1 VNDDLQSTVVE
12 RAITPTY
19 ITINRTAR
27 YFTLGPTDGSARE
40 ILFVL
45 HGYGQLADEFLEA
58 FRPLDDGTRLIVAP
72 EGLSRFYPK
81 GMNGEVG
88 ASWMTRVDRQIEI
101 DEYVAY
107 LDMVRTQMES
117 TLKSGFGIPVSILG
131 FSQGG
136 ATAARWASMGA
147 KPATRVV
154 IWSSSVPPD
163 IDPDNKR
170 IRRMALTLVQGR
182 RDPLISPE
190 QIRSERERLAQAGIT
205 YEWVE
210 FDGGHAID
218 SEVLK
223 RLF

>member
-1 VNDDLQSTVVE
+1 MNDEQQSTIVE
-12 RAITPTY
+12 RPVTPTY
-19 ITINRTAR
+19 ITVSRTAR

-45 HGYGQLADEFLEA
+45 HGYGQQADEFLES

-81 GMNGEVG
+81 GQDGNVG
-88 ASWMTRVDRQIEI
+88 ASWMTKVDRIQEIE
-101 DEYVAY
+101 EYVSF
-107 LDMVRTQMES
+107 LDTVRTQIES
-117 TLKSGFGIPVSILG
+117 TLKAGFGIPVSILG

-136 ATAARWASMGA
+136 ATAARWASLGA
-147 KPATRVV
+147 KPATRVI
-154 IWSSSVPPD
+154 IWGSSVPPD
-163 IDPDNKR
+163 IDPENKR
-170 IRRMALTLVQGR
+170 IRRMALTLVHGR
-182 RDPLISPE
+182 RDPLSSPE

-210 FDGGHAID
+210 FDGGHSID
-218 SEVLK
+218 AEVLK